1 MINDNKEFREKLSVI
16 DPKVGELTNL
26 KRKWISEEQSINCG
40 KTSLTPSTNYNNII
54 DEIIE
59 TERNMH
65 RLEQY
70 FRLECV
76 ETAGILSSTTND
88 LLEGH
93 VLLIFEKLSV
103 LLEAMDLV
111 ACHR

>member
-16 DPKVGELTNL
+16 DPKLGELTNL
-26 KRKWISEEQSINCG
+26 KRKWISEEQSISCG
-40 KTSLTPSTNYNNII
+40 KTSLIPSTNYNNII

-76 ETAGILSSTTND
+76 ETAVILSSTTND